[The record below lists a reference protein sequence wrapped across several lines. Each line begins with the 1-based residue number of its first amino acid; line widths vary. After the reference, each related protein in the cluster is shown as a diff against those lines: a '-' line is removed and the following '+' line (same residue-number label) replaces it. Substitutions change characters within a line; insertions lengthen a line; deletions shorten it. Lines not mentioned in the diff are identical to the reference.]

1 MNQEDFDRKFAADL
15 RRVAIPSDLHARLL
29 EIPHQPV
36 ADPLA
41 AMPRTRLAT
50 DLPQSK
56 RVGRRRIWIGAAS
69 VAVVA
74 AILWLGWALPGKRP
88 PKELVGPAPL
98 VASREANREANR
110 ESLAAAESPREADSR
125 EEIERMRGELRALE
139 RAYQALE
146 QEELA
151 NLGDP
156 RIAEPQVAIA
166 LPDAEL
172 RKAEAIFWAAETSLF
187 SGMRTEAVREQL
199 KYLVKEF
206 PDSSPAKRATAL
218 LADF

>member
-1 MNQEDFDRKFAADL
+1 M
-15 RRVAIPSDLHARLL
+15 
-29 EIPHQPV
+29 
-36 ADPLA
+36 
-41 AMPRTRLAT
+41 
-50 DLPQSK
+50 
-56 RVGRRRIWIGAAS
+56 
-69 VAVVA
+69 AVVA
-74 AILWLGWALPGKRP
+74 VILWLGWALPGKRP
-88 PKELVGPAPL
+88 PKALVGPAPL
-98 VASREANREANR
+98 VASREANRE
-110 ESLAAAESPREADSR
+110 SLAAAESPTEADSR